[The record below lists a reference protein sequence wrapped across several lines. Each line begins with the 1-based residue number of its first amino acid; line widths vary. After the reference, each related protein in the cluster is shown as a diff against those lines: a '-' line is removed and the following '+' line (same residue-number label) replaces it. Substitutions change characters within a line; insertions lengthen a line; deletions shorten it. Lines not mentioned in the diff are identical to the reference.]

1 MSDYLTRLA
10 QRALGVTPAV
20 RPVIAPLFVS
30 TGAGVADL
38 AAAEEEIAHADTAG
52 PSENPEETLV
62 ARSWALAQSEAPVP
76 QVSVASRY
84 VELDPPAVEQRRS
97 RVRSG
102 DDKDDYY
109 RTMPRLETPSVA
121 AAPAAVAA
129 GAGKVGPGEPSP
141 RLATTAAVYSSR
153 QVESATERRSS
164 RERLSGRSR
173 DDAGRVPVPV
183 VPAPRTH
190 ERTHVGRPRLRDA
203 DDTRLLDQ
211 LRALRASAAP
221 QRSVDGADS
230 MPNIVKVTIGRIEVR
245 AVHPPAPAPA
255 PVRPREPVHP
265 SVSLRDYLTK
275 RQGERT

>member
-38 AAAEEEIAHADTAG
+38 AAAEEEIAHAGTAG
-52 PSENPEETLV
+52 PSENAEETLA
-62 ARSWALAQSEAPVP
+62 ARSWALARSEAPVP
-76 QVSVASRY
+76 HVSVASRC
-84 VELDPPAVEQRRS
+84 VELDPRAVEQRRS
-97 RVRSG
+97 RDRYG
-102 DDKDDYY
+102 DDKDDYCA
-109 RTMPRLETPSVA
+109 MPRLETPCVA

-141 RLATTAAVYSSR
+141 RLATTAAVSSSR
-153 QVESATERRSS
+153 QVEAATERRSS
-164 RERLSGRSR
+164 RERLSGRSQ

-221 QRSVDGADS
+221 QHSVDGADS
-230 MPNIVKVTIGRIEVR
+230 MPNTVKVTIGRIEIR

-265 SVSLRDYLTK
+265 SVSLRDYLAR